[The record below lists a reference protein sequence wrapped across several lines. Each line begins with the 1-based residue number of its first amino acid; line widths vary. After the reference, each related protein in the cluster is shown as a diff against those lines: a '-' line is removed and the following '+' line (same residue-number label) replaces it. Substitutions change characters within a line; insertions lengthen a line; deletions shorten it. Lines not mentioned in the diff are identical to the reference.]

1 MTGSDP
7 PTFEIF
13 KPPVMAKY
21 RPKNPGEKIN
31 YYTYDYY
38 TYTYRHIFTVLFL
51 HDEYATFTFYCMYI
65 IDVWI
70 FFFWKTIEAFFAY
83 YLFTIM

>member
-70 FFFWKTIEAFFAY
+70 FFFFWKTIEAFFAY
-83 YLFTIM
+83 TYLL